1 MHTYEYMQ
9 ELERQVGVSVADV
22 CILLFTYAHVSY
34 HVCMHTNEYM
44 QELERQVGVSVADM
58 NARYQR
64 DAEKRAVAAKKA
76 DR

>member
-1 MHTYEYMQ
+1 VYVQMDHGYHSMHDSKVVHVCMYECMYTCAYEQ
-9 ELERQVGVSVADV
+9 ELERQVGVSVAD
-22 CILLFTYAHVSY
+22 I
-34 HVCMHTNEYM
+34 
-44 QELERQVGVSVADM
+44 